1 MKTKR
6 DIRSYSLEDLKG
18 MQARGQI
25 LGRNRD
31 APPGPALSK
40 RFWQR
45 ARVVMPERRDKVAVS
60 LRLDRDVYTWFKAQ
74 GPGHLSRMNA
84 VLRSYYE
91 ASRADDGETS

>member
-6 DIRSYSLEDLKG
+6 DIRSYSLKDLRS

-25 LGRNRD
+25 LGKNRE
-31 APPGPALSK
+31 APPGPTLPKS
-40 RFWQR
+40 FWKR
-45 ARVVMPERRDKVAVS
+45 ARWALPERHGKVAIN
-60 LRLDRDVYTWFKAQ
+60 LRLDRDVFTWFKAQ

-91 ASRADDGETS
+91 ASRDDATAAR